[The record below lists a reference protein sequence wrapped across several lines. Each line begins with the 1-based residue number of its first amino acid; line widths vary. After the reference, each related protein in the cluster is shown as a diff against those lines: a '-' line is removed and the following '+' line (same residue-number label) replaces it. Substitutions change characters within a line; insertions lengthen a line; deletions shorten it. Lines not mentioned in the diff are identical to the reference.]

1 MSIEIKCTK
10 VIEAGRCKI
19 RIDKIKAL
27 SLNRLPDEY
36 LRGLHCYMNTTPV
49 FKKNYLMVD
58 YADKSP
64 IKELAEGDIVE
75 VDYFYK
81 TLKLIR
87 KCGKRLMK
95 INKKIRKRSKS
106 WKDGE
111 TEKIKI

>member
-1 MSIEIKCTK
+1 MI
-10 VIEAGRCKI
+10 
-19 RIDKIKAL
+19 
-27 SLNRLPDEY
+27 N
-36 LRGLHCYMNTTPV
+36 
-49 FKKNYLMVD
+49 
-58 YADKSP
+58 YADRSP
-64 IKELAEGDIVE
+64 IKELSEGAIVE
-75 VDYFYK
+75 ADYFYK